1 MFSSIKRLTQHSL
14 VYGLGHVLAR
24 SLGFLLI
31 PLHTNVLAS
40 DLYGMASLLFSSMAV
55 MTILYGFGL
64 DSAFLRY
71 YILARTPADK
81 RRIFATAFWSI
92 TLVAAFLSL
101 AAWAGARPIA
111 EWLFERPGYSHLVR
125 LAAASL
131 FCDALAFLPLLLLR
145 AQERSVPFIAQRFAN
160 VALSFLLNYIF
171 LINLGRGLAGI
182 FEANL
187 IAALLSCALVLPL
200 TLRHL
205 MPALDRSTLI
215 TLLRFGLPFLPSTL
229 AVVAIDQLDRFLLR
243 LLTDLQT
250 VGIYSAGY
258 RLGLLMS
265 LLVTAFRFAWVPFFM
280 NTAEDAGAKAVFARV
295 LTYFMLVCALIFLAM
310 SLFLDEIV
318 RLRLGSFHLFGEA
331 YWSGMFIVPIVML
344 AYWLYGVA
352 QNFLAGITLQEK
364 TAYFPLIT
372 GASLFVNAG
381 ANLLL
386 IPLFGM
392 AGAAWATVAA
402 YAVMTLLSYV
412 ISQRLYFIAYERLR
426 LAKIVLV
433 TAVLYSVHALA
444 APGLWWRAGLL
455 LLFPLA
461 LAAVGFFEPQEWR
474 AFKQV
479 VARRPAARATEKEKS
494 VAEKIN
500 PQETGGR
507 V

>member
-1 MFSSIKRLTQHSL
+1 MFASIKRLTHHSL
-14 VYGLGHVLAR
+14 VYGLGHMLAR

-31 PLHTNVLAS
+31 PLHTNVLPS
-40 DLYGMASLLFSSMAV
+40 DLYGIASLLFSSMAV
-55 MTILYGFGL
+55 MTIVYGFGL

-71 YILARTPADK
+71 YIPARSPADK
-81 RRIFATAFWSI
+81 HRIFATAFWAI
-92 TLVAAFLSL
+92 TVVAALFSLVAWIA
-101 AAWAGARPIA
+101 ARPIA
-111 EWLFERPGYSHLVR
+111 DWLFEQPGYSHLVQ
-125 LAAASL
+125 LAAANL

-145 AQERSVPFIAQRFAN
+145 AEERSVPFIAQRVVS
-160 VALSFLLNYIF
+160 VALSFLLNYLF
-171 LINLGRGLAGI
+171 LLPLGRGLAGI

-187 IAALLSCALVLPL
+187 LASLLSFLLLLPL

-205 MPALDRSTLI
+205 RFAFDRHTLLL
-215 TLLRFGLPFLPSTL
+215 LLRFGLPFLPSTL

-243 LLTDLQT
+243 LLTDLPT

-280 NTAEDAGAKAVFARV
+280 NTAADAGARAVFARV
-295 LTYFMLVCALIFLAM
+295 LTYFMFVCAVIFLAM
-310 SLFLDEIV
+310 SFFLEAIV
-318 RLRLGSFHLFGEA
+318 RLRLGAFHLFGEA

-372 GASLFVNAG
+372 GTSLLVNAG

-402 YAVMTLLSYV
+402 YAIMALLSWV
-412 ISQRLYFIAYERLR
+412 ISQRLYFIAYECSRLV
-426 LAKIVLV
+426 KIVVV
-433 TAVLYSVHALA
+433 TAVFYGVHALA
-444 APGLWWRAGLL
+444 APAMWWRAALL
-455 LLFPLA
+455 LSFPLA
-461 LAAVGFFEPQEWR
+461 LAVVGFFEPQEWR
-474 AFKQV
+474 AFQRM
-479 VARRPAARATEKEKS
+479 VARRLADRFMKKDKS

-500 PQETGGR
+500 P
-507 V
+507 